1 MCFAWILIELDKNTS
16 IGHWL
21 MWISYNTSFISK
33 ISISPICSL
42 AALIDAGIAIARP
55 IPITTG
61 SHPIAAKILHRVK
74 LKVYVIKI

>member
-1 MCFAWILIELDKNTS
+1 MCFAWLLTKLDKNAR

-21 MWISYNTSFISK
+21 MWISYNSSFISK

-55 IPITTG
+55 IPIIAG
-61 SHPIAAKILHRVK
+61 SHPTTAKILYRVK
-74 LKVYVIKI
+74 MKF